1 MAPYRQP
8 GAADEP
14 EPPRTREVVAALIL
28 HANQVLIC
36 QRKAGSA
43 MALQWEF
50 PGGKIEPGETPE
62 QALRREL
69 EEELG
74 ILATI
79 GPFIAEVH
87 HNYRNGGSVH
97 LRFFAVRQF
106 EGELQNRIFE
116 DIRWTELGGLPEFNF
131 LAADRKFVRD
141 LADGK
146 IL

>member
-1 MAPYRQP
+1 M
-8 GAADEP
+8 
-14 EPPRTREVVAALIL
+14 REVVAALIL
-28 HANQVLIC
+28 REDQVLIC

-79 GPFIAEVH
+79 GQFIAEVRH
-87 HNYRNGGSVH
+87 SYRNGGAVH
-97 LRFFAVRQF
+97 LRFFTVRQF
-106 EGELQNRIFE
+106 DRELQNLIFE
-116 DIRWTELGGLPEFNF
+116 DTRWAKLRDLPRFNF
-131 LAADRKFVRD
+131 LVADRKFVRD